1 MMNYLDIHSHILYG
15 VDDGSKSLEMSMEMI
30 DMAYQEGIRV
40 QYATPHFSL
49 DKHAQASKER
59 IERHFEILK
68 AEVSKKYP
76 DYQLYLG
83 SELYYEPGMLEALK
97 NGEALTMAGSR
108 YVLVEFSFGGHYSD
122 LLQGMK
128 ELVSARYKPI
138 LAHVE
143 RYSCLRG
150 NTERMDEL
158 KNMGVLFQLNTENF
172 EKSIFSDSYRYA
184 MKIIKAG
191 YIDFLA
197 TDAHNKDKRA
207 PRMKKAM
214 GIVEKKLGNDILKK
228 ELKI

>member
-1 MMNYLDIHSHILYG
+1 MSHFSDIHSHILYG

-30 DMAYQEGIRV
+30 DMAYAEGIRV

-49 DKHAQASKER
+49 DKKAQASLER
-59 IERHFEILK
+59 MERHFEKLK
-68 AEVSKKYP
+68 AAVAEKYP

-97 NGEALTMAGSR
+97 TGQALTMNHSR

-122 LLQGMK
+122 MLKGIK
-128 ELVSARYKPI
+128 ELVAARYKPI

-150 NTERMDEL
+150 NFERMDEL
-158 KNMGVLFQLNTENF
+158 EKLGVLFQLNTENF
-172 EKSIFSDSYRYA
+172 EGSIFSGEYRYA
-184 MKIIKAG
+184 MKLIKEG
-191 YIDFLA
+191 YIDFLG
-197 TDAHNKDKRA
+197 TDAHNTNKRA

-214 GIVEKKLGNDILKK
+214 DLVTKKFGDERLTK
-228 ELKI
+228 ELEF